1 MIMQVMLNIP
11 DEIPQEIVN
20 KLLMQFEQKIQAE
33 KKLII
38 KSSLKASLSEDEIKI
53 KAGQDL
59 AQMVY
64 KLRES
69 AAEIGFVSEEE
80 ISQWV
85 NDAREKHAGHY

>member
-1 MIMQVMLNIP
+1 M
-11 DEIPQEIVN
+11 
-20 KLLMQFEQKIQAE
+20 
-33 KKLII
+33 
-38 KSSLKASLSEDEIKI
+38 

-64 KLRES
+64 KLHES

-85 NDAREKHAGHY
+85 NEAREKHAGHY

>member
-1 MIMQVMLNIP
+1 MQITLNIP

-20 KLLMQFEQKIQAE
+20 QLMIRINKQ
-33 KKLII
+33 
-38 KSSLKASLSEDEIKI
+38 I
-53 KAGQDL
+53 KAAKRLAVKNSQRNEEAIKEKARQDL

-69 AAEIGFVSEEE
+69 AAEIGFVNEDE

-85 NDAREKHAGHY
+85 NEAREKHAGHY